1 MPTHITIH
9 PPSDSR
15 KRAVEKFAFT
25 KVFEEQAEQIDI
37 FRGTGVVPLI
47 EGVLGEGRDG
57 LMATLGV
64 TGSGKV
70 CSLRLF
76 GELGEVVVWLMC
88 EAESYDTGIE
98 IAERADA
105 IISGSAVPFPRNA
118 DAASGDTPIVDRILE
133 FNRRLRSPDLLCLGF
148 PR

>member
-1 MPTHITIH
+1 MSTHITLN

-47 EGVLGEGRDG
+47 EGVLGDARDG
-57 LMATLGV
+57 LVATLGV

-70 CSLRLF
+70 YAQHTA
-76 GELGEVVVWLMC
+76 GEVGMV
-88 EAESYDTGIE
+88 
-98 IAERADA
+98 
-105 IISGSAVPFPRNA
+105 
-118 DAASGDTPIVDRILE
+118 
-133 FNRRLRSPDLLCLGF
+133 
-148 PR
+148 